1 MGPLDSTTSGQSF
14 PAGVRIKR
22 QEDISFLRRPRLYR
36 VRRRSSKADA
46 GQGRRALPGAERLNG
61 EEWLKQRLIRR
72 QSDLQC
78 IKLQNVIDDLRR
90 FTPQWTVQEAMTIAS
105 GVKSHRRIHLR
116 GVAPGGS
123 VFLKFFVC

>member
-1 MGPLDSTTSGQSF
+1 
-14 PAGVRIKR
+14 
-22 QEDISFLRRPRLYR
+22 
-36 VRRRSSKADA
+36 
-46 GQGRRALPGAERLNG
+46 LPGAERLNG

-105 GVKSHRRIHLR
+105 G
-116 GVAPGGS
+116 
-123 VFLKFFVC
+123 C